1 MKYFLDTNVIIDA
14 IKNKRPLLKQHF
26 EQTYTTDIF
35 VSSIVVSELE
45 FGAAHS
51 NDYLKNKTLYELFIK
66 DFTLV
71 PYEKEYSFEYGKLRQ
86 YLTKT
91 GQVIGWND
99 MLIAATAIA
108 NNGIL
113 VTHNIGEF
121 ERIPNI
127 QLEDWTK

>member
-14 IKNKRPLLKQHF
+14 IKNKSPCLKHHF
-26 EQTYTTDIF
+26 EETYTTDIF
-35 VSSIVVSELE
+35 VSSVVVAELE

-51 NDYLKNKTLYELFIK
+51 NYYSRNKALYEQFIK
-66 DFTLV
+66 DFTIV
-71 PYEKEYSFEYGKLRQ
+71 PFEKRYCESYGELRQ
-86 YLTKT
+86 YLTKS

-108 NNGIL
+108 NSGIL
-113 VTHNIGEF
+113 VTHNTAEF

>member
-14 IKNKRPLLKQHF
+14 IKNKSSYLKQHF
-26 EQTYTTDIF
+26 EETYATDIF
-35 VSSIVVSELE
+35 VSSIVVAELE

-51 NDYLKNKTLYELFIK
+51 NDYSRNKTLYEHFIK
-66 DFTLV
+66 DFAIVPFEKRYCV
-71 PYEKEYSFEYGKLRQ
+71 PYGEIRH

-108 NNGIL
+108 NDGVL
-113 VTHNIGEF
+113 VTHNTAEF
-121 ERIPNI
+121 ERIPHI
-127 QLEDWTK
+127 QLADWTK